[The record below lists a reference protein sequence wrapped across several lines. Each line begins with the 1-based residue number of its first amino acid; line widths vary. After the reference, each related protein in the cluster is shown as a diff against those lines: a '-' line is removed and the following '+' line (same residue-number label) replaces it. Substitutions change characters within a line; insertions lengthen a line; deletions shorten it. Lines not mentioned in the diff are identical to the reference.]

1 MELDDKHIAKL
12 KNDQKRIDDNLNRQ
26 KNKFID
32 EIRSGLGQDIKER
45 INNPKE
51 EIKEEEQTEGLFRT
65 LKKWIL
71 KTSKK

>member
-65 LKKWIL
+65 LKK
-71 KTSKK
+71 

>member
-1 MELDDKHIAKL
+1 MEIEEKHIVKL
-12 KNDQKRIDDNLNRQ
+12 KNDQKRIDDNLSRQ
-26 KNKFID
+26 KNKFIE
-32 EIRSGLGQDIKER
+32 EIRNGLGQDITER